1 MQRSLVPEGF
11 RLMMRILQRALLV
24 LVMISTG
31 SALYGQTP
39 APSATPDAQVSL
51 TIWIPDELAL
61 GDMSVAME
69 VLQALT
75 DEFAQAE
82 GVEIK
87 LRLRRVSDAGGVL
100 ATLRTASN
108 VAPGALPDLTLL
120 RRQDL
125 LAAQRTGLIQSLEGA
140 LNSGVLADMN
150 SALRLGQVNNV
161 LYGAPYLLDVQSLL
175 VRLPRGTNLAAEWT
189 YEAMLEREQGLV
201 FPAARVGGLNDLA
214 YMQALADGAVL
225 TEERT
230 LEFEPAALDRMLDF
244 YVRGLENGII
254 SADVLNYSSSVE
266 YLEAFSLGIFDSGL
280 FNSNRALRLMAQDER
295 LHLAPV
301 PSAQGEM
308 LGLLN
313 GWSWVLVSAD
323 SQRREVAMRYLR
335 WMLEAENQHVYA
347 MAAQSIPSQR
357 SAMLRGLTANVDA
370 NLILE
375 MVAGAVLPLE
385 GDGGPAGR
393 ALQESLA
400 ALLTG
405 QMDKQEAITAIL
417 GQQQD

>member
-1 MQRSLVPEGF
+1 
-11 RLMMRILQRALLV
+11 MMRFWQRALLV

-82 GVEIK
+82 GAEIK

-175 VRLPRGTNLAAEWT
+175 VRLPRGTRLATEWT

-244 YVRGLENGII
+244 YALGLENGVI
-254 SADVLNYSSSVE
+254 SADVLNYSSSAE
-266 YLEAFSLGIFDSGL
+266 YLEAFSLGIFDIAL

-301 PSAQGEM
+301 PSAAGDA

-313 GWSWVLVSAD
+313 GWSWVLVSVD

-357 SAMLRGLTANVDA
+357 SAMLRGLTANVDD

-393 ALQESLA
+393 ALQEALA

>member
-1 MQRSLVPEGF
+1 MMQ
-11 RLMMRILQRALLV
+11 ILQRALLL

>member
-1 MQRSLVPEGF
+1 
-11 RLMMRILQRALLV
+11 MMRILQRALLV

-175 VRLPRGTNLAAEWT
+175 VRLPRGTNLATEWT

>member
-1 MQRSLVPEGF
+1 MMQFLR
-11 RLMMRILQRALLV
+11 RALLV
-24 LVMISTG
+24 LVMLSGG

-39 APSATPDAQVSL
+39 APSATPDSQASL
-51 TIWIPDELAL
+51 TIWMPDDLAL
-61 GDMSVAME
+61 GDMSEAMA

-75 DEFAQAE
+75 DEFARAE
-82 GVEIK
+82 GVEVK
-87 LRLRRVSDAGGVL
+87 LRMRRVSDAGGVL

-150 SALRLGQVNNV
+150 SALRLGQVNNM

-175 VRLPRGTNLAAEWT
+175 VRLPRGASLPTEWT
-189 YEAMLEREQGLV
+189 YEAVVAREQSII
-201 FPAARVGGLNDLA
+201 FPATRVGGLNDFV

-225 TEERT
+225 TPERA
-230 LEFEPAALDRMLDF
+230 LEFEPATLDRMLDF
-244 YVRGLENGII
+244 YVRGLESGVI
-254 SADVLNYSSSVE
+254 SADVLNYSSSTE
-266 YLEAFSLGIFDSGL
+266 YLEAFSLGIFDIAL
-280 FNSNRALRLMAQDER
+280 FNSNRALRLMTQDER

-301 PSAQGEM
+301 PSVQGAA

-323 SQRREVAMRYLR
+323 SQQRGVAMRYLR
-335 WMLEAENQHVYA
+335 WMLETENQHAYA

-357 SAMLRGLTANVDA
+357 SAMLRGLPANVEA

>member
-1 MQRSLVPEGF
+1 
-11 RLMMRILQRALLV
+11 MMRILQRALLV

-214 YMQALADGAVL
+214 YMQACW
-225 TEERT
+225 RT
-230 LEFEPAALDRMLDF
+230 
-244 YVRGLENGII
+244 
-254 SADVLNYSSSVE
+254 
-266 YLEAFSLGIFDSGL
+266 
-280 FNSNRALRLMAQDER
+280 
-295 LHLAPV
+295 
-301 PSAQGEM
+301 
-308 LGLLN
+308 
-313 GWSWVLVSAD
+313 
-323 SQRREVAMRYLR
+323 
-335 WMLEAENQHVYA
+335 
-347 MAAQSIPSQR
+347 
-357 SAMLRGLTANVDA
+357 
-370 NLILE
+370 
-375 MVAGAVLPLE
+375 
-385 GDGGPAGR
+385 
-393 ALQESLA
+393 
-400 ALLTG
+400 
-405 QMDKQEAITAIL
+405 
-417 GQQQD
+417 

>member
-1 MQRSLVPEGF
+1 
-11 RLMMRILQRALLV
+11 
-24 LVMISTG
+24 
-31 SALYGQTP
+31 
-39 APSATPDAQVSL
+39 
-51 TIWIPDELAL
+51 
-61 GDMSVAME
+61 
-69 VLQALT
+69 
-75 DEFAQAE
+75 
-82 GVEIK
+82 
-87 LRLRRVSDAGGVL
+87 
-100 ATLRTASN
+100 
-108 VAPGALPDLTLL
+108 
-120 RRQDL
+120 
-125 LAAQRTGLIQSLEGA
+125 
-140 LNSGVLADMN
+140 MN

>member
-1 MQRSLVPEGF
+1 
-11 RLMMRILQRALLV
+11 MMRILQRALLV
-24 LVMISTG
+24 LVIISTG

>member
-1 MQRSLVPEGF
+1 
-11 RLMMRILQRALLV
+11 MMRILQRALLV